1 MNSYKPGKIAS
12 QCVDVITKATQC
24 PVAYMGISASKFVP
38 SKESG
43 NFLKFFKNVRSGD
56 KKSDKANSEIN
67 KSGIVYSP
75 RNMINSSSNLK
86 IKEEKLIVNKEDSF
100 LKTEMKPQKI
110 KESAMIKES
119 VTRTN
124 KSIIKTSEK
133 ILNNS
138 LNMNSEDSPISK
150 RVIKLIQVCNEQD
163 ELKDK
168 HLSDMK
174 INNNDFQDSFFMNI
188 YKTGK
193 QEYSDNG
200 SIDGNID
207 MKQLEYDEKQ
217 SSEDEKN
224 TNSIDDYNSNLCVQ
238 EDAREKPST
247 SHAYTHVSNN
257 DANSLKKS
265 NKETFVQDTSI
276 QLREI
281 FPNLDDIDP
290 DILSLLP
297 ADLQEEAKLYAKS
310 RDKKQE
316 NVKIIRD
323 LPKTGRGRP
332 SKSKIAG
339 KNDKKHNPLYNFLIK
354 TDSSKHDVPLE
365 RCAECDQVIP
375 ITKFDEHVDFHVAQ
389 NLYREIN
396 KPILDENGVKRKLE
410 DAETAVTSVKRPT
423 SNDNYETRPITT
435 FLS

>member
-1 MNSYKPGKIAS
+1 MNSYKPDKIAS
-12 QCVDVITKATQC
+12 QCVDVINKATQC

-43 NFLKFFKNVRSGD
+43 SFLNFFKNAKSRD
-56 KKSDKANSEIN
+56 EKSDKVNSGTDN
-67 KSGIVYSP
+67 SSIVCSP
-75 RNMINSSSNLK
+75 KNMISSSSNLE
-86 IKEEKLIVNKEDSF
+86 IKEEKPFTIIDKDTF
-100 LKTEMKPQKI
+100 LKTEKKPQRI
-110 KESAMIKES
+110 KESSMIKKES
-119 VTRTN
+119 VSTTNEPTN
-124 KSIIKTSEK
+124 KK

-138 LNMNSEDSPISK
+138 LNMSSKESPISK
-150 RVIKLIQVCNEQD
+150 RVVKLIQVCNEHD
-163 ELKDK
+163 KLKDK
-168 HLSDMK
+168 RLSDVK

-188 YKTGK
+188 YKTEK

-200 SIDGNID
+200 STDGNID
-207 MKQLEYDEKQ
+207 VKKQLEYDGKQ
-217 SSEDEKN
+217 SSADEKYVS
-224 TNSIDDYNSNLCVQ
+224 SIDDYNSNLCVQ

-247 SHAYTHVSNN
+247 SRAYMNNN
-257 DANSLKKS
+257 DPNPTKKS
-265 NKETFVQDTSI
+265 NKETFVQDPSVR
-276 QLREI
+276 LREI

-297 ADLQEEAKLYAKS
+297 ADLQEEARLYMKS

-316 NVKIIRD
+316 KNIKVIRN

-339 KNDKKHNPLYNFLIK
+339 KNGKKRNPLYNFLIK

-365 RCAECDQVIP
+365 RCAECDQIIP

-389 NLYREIN
+389 NLYQEIN
-396 KPILDENGVKRKLE
+396 KPVLSENGVKRKIE
-410 DAETAVTSVKRPT
+410 DAEAVVTSMKRPT
-423 SNDNYETRPITT
+423 SSNNYETRPTT